1 MRVQRSLRG
10 LMLIH
15 IAMGF
20 AFASAQETQV
30 ITSTPGSP
38 THMTQQTPTNPS
50 SGKFGNICLNNT
62 TLKTR

>member
-1 MRVQRSLRG
+1 MTVQRSLRG
-10 LMLIH
+10 LILIH

-20 AFASAQETQV
+20 AFASAQDTQV
-30 ITSTPGSP
+30 IPTTSE
-38 THMTQQTPTNPS
+38 TPTNMTQPTPTKPS

>member
-1 MRVQRSLRG
+1 MTVQRSLRG

-20 AFASAQETQV
+20 AFASAQQTEV
-30 ITSTPGSP
+30 IPSASESP
-38 THMTQQTPTNPS
+38 THMTPPPPTKPPN
-50 SGKFGNICLNNT
+50 GKFGTIHLNNN

>member
-1 MRVQRSLRG
+1 MTFQRSLRG

-30 ITSTPGSP
+30 IPSTPASP
-38 THMTQQTPTNPS
+38 TDMIQPTPTKPS
-50 SGKFGNICLNNT
+50 SGKFGNICINNSA
-62 TLKTR
+62 LKTR